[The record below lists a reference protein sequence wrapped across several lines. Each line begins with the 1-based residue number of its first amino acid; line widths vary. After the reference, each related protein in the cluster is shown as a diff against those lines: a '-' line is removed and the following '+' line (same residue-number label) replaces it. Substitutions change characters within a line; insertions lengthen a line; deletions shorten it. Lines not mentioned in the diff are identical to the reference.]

1 MTSVAEIKQ
10 AILDLTEAEYAELS
24 RWMKDQSWEQ
34 WEQEFDEDVVAGRL
48 DALASEALDA
58 KAKGELQAL

>member
-24 RWMKDQSWEQ
+24 RWMSEQSWEQ
-34 WEQEFDEDVVAGRL
+34 WEREFDEDVAAGRL
-48 DALASEALDA
+48 DALASEALEA

>member
-24 RWMKDQSWEQ
+24 RWMKDQSWER
-34 WEQEFDEDVVAGRL
+34 EFDEDVVAGRL

-58 KAKGELQAL
+58 KAKGEFQAIAR

>member
-10 AILDLTEAEYAELS
+10 AIPDLTEAEYAELS
-24 RWMKDQSWEQ
+24 RWMTDRSREQ
-34 WEQEFDEDVVAGRL
+34 WEREFDEDVAAGRL

-58 KAKGELQAL
+58 KAKGELKAL

>member
-10 AILDLTEAEYAELS
+10 AILDLSEAEYAELN
-24 RWMKDQSWEQ
+24 RWLTDRSWEQ
-34 WEQEFDEDVVAGRL
+34 WERQFDEDVAAGRL

>member
-24 RWMKDQSWEQ
+24 RWMTDRSWEQ
-34 WEQEFDEDVVAGRL
+34 WEREFDEDVVAGR
-48 DALASEALDA
+48 
-58 KAKGELQAL
+58 

>member
-10 AILDLTEAEYAELS
+10 AILDLTEAEYAELI
-24 RWMKDQSWEQ
+24 RWMTDRNWEQ
-34 WEQEFDEDVVAGRL
+34 WEREFDEDVVAGRL

>member
-24 RWMKDQSWEQ
+24 RWMTDRSWEQ
-34 WEQEFDEDVVAGRL
+34 WEREFDEDVVAGRL